1 MNPVS
6 VTQVNEYIA
15 KKLRDDYNLKGL
27 PVIGEISGLS
37 KSGAHYYFTLKDAD
51 SLIKCAIWGS
61 NASKIDMNIVENGKK
76 VVVIA
81 DISPY
86 AKGGSY
92 SLSVRHVEDA
102 GAGDLMAEFNKI
114 KEKLEKE
121 GLFDKKYKKAIPKFP
136 RRVGVVTSSTG
147 AAIEDIKKI
156 IISKN
161 NYTDV
166 IIFPTQVQGLGSPES
181 ICENIK
187 LAKYYSDNVEKIDT
201 LIVGRGGGSAEDLA
215 SFNDEGV
222 ARAIFE
228 CEIPIISAVGHESD
242 FSISDFVADVRAETP
257 TAAADMA
264 VMNTYDLQDDIEI
277 YIKQLTDSIGLK
289 ISSEKDLLRSKVEIL
304 FTNIKNKITDANNTI
319 EKAMI
324 VINEN
329 NPQNIFNK
337 GYAAVLEKDKIIGN
351 INDIKI
357 DNEYNIKLKN
367 GQFTAKVIGKN

>member
-1 MNPVS
+1 MKPVT
-6 VTQVNEYIA
+6 VTQLNEYIA
-15 KKLRDDYNLKGL
+15 NKLRDDFNLRGL
-27 PVIGEISGLS
+27 PVEGEISGLS

-61 NASKIDMNIVENGKK
+61 NASKIDMKIVENGKK
-76 VVVIA
+76 VVVIG

-92 SLSVRHVEDA
+92 SLSIRHVEDA
-102 GAGDLMAEFNKI
+102 GTGDLMAEFNRI

-166 IIFPTQVQGLGSPES
+166 IIFPTQVQGAGSPES

-215 SFNDEGV
+215 AFNDEGV

-264 VMNTYDLQDDIEI
+264 VMNTYDLRDDIEM
-277 YIKQLTDSIGLK
+277 YIKQLADSIGLK
-289 ISSEKDLLRSKVEIL
+289 ISSEKELLGSKTELL
-304 FTNIKNKITDANNTI
+304 FSNIRNKISDANNTI

-324 VINEN
+324 ILNEN

-337 GYAAVLEKDKIIGN
+337 GYAAVLDKGKIIG
-351 INDIKI
+351 DIKDI
-357 DNEYNIKLKN
+357 KLDNEYDIKLKN
-367 GQFTAKVIGKN
+367 GQFSAKVISKN

>member
-1 MNPVS
+1 MKPVT
-6 VTQVNEYIA
+6 VTQLNEYIA
-15 KKLRDDYNLKGL
+15 NKLRNDLNLREL
-27 PVIGEISGLS
+27 PVEGEISGLS

-61 NASKIDMNIVENGKK
+61 NASKIDMRIVENGKK
-76 VVVIA
+76 VVVIG

-92 SLSVRHVEDA
+92 SLSIRYIEDA
-102 GAGDLMAEFNKI
+102 GDGDLMSEFNEI

-136 RRVGVVTSSTG
+136 RRVGVITSSTG

-156 IISKN
+156 ITSKN
-161 NYTDV
+161 NYTDI
-166 IIFPTQVQGLGSPES
+166 IIFHTQVQGIGSAES
-181 ICENIK
+181 ICENIR
-187 LAKYYSDNVEKIDT
+187 LAKNYSDNIEKINT
-201 LIVGRGGGSAEDLA
+201 LIIGRGGGSAEDLA

-228 CEIPIISAVGHESD
+228 CEIPVISAVGHESD

-257 TAAADMA
+257 TAAADIA
-264 VMNTYDLQDDIEI
+264 VMNTYDLQEEIGI
-277 YIKQLTDSIGLK
+277 YIKQLRDSINLK
-289 ISSEKDLLRSKVEIL
+289 ITSEKDLLESKLELL
-304 FTNIKNKITDANNTI
+304 FTNIRNKINDANNTI

-324 VINEN
+324 LINEN

-337 GYAAVLEKDKIIGN
+337 GYAAVLDNGKIIAD
-351 INDIKI
+351 INEIEIAHDYDIR
-357 DNEYNIKLKN
+357 LKN
-367 GQFTAKVIGKN
+367 GQFKVKALNK

>member
-1 MNPVS
+1 MKPVT
-6 VTQVNEYIA
+6 VTQLNEYIA
-15 KKLRDDYNLKGL
+15 NKLRDDYNLRGL
-27 PVIGEISGLS
+27 PVEGEISGLS

-61 NASKIDMNIVENGKK
+61 NASKIDMKIVENGKK
-76 VVVIA
+76 VVVIG

-92 SLSVRHVEDA
+92 SLSIRHVEDA
-102 GAGDLMAEFNKI
+102 GTGDLMAEFNRI

-121 GLFDKKYKKAIPKFP
+121 GLFDKKYKKAIPMFP
-136 RRVGVVTSSTG
+136 RRIGVVTSSTG

-166 IIFPTQVQGLGSPES
+166 IIFPTQVQGIGSPES
-181 ICENIK
+181 ICENIR
-187 LAKYYSDNVEKIDT
+187 LAKYYSDNIEKIDT
-201 LIVGRGGGSAEDLA
+201 IIVGRGGGSAEDLA

-264 VMNTYDLQDDIEI
+264 VMNTYDLRDDIEM

-289 ISSEKDLLRSKVEIL
+289 ISSEKELLGSKVELL
-304 FTNIKNKITDANNTI
+304 FTNIRNKISDANNTI

-337 GYAAVLEKDKIIGN
+337 GYAAVLEKGSIIG
-351 INDIKI
+351 DIKDI
-357 DNEYNIKLKN
+357 KLDNEYDIKLKN
-367 GQFTAKVIGKN
+367 GQFSAKVISKN